1 MERFPLRSHDTILLF
16 AKQNKKCF
24 FTLFTEFPFFFLLF
38 WLLSYFIF
46 FFVLAKIIPAAR
58 KAILSATILCFA
70 VYVFLYRK
78 QSLYTLNKALIVQ
91 STETEI
97 NTTAVKVSLSGS

>member
-1 MERFPLRSHDTILLF
+1 MQI
-16 AKQNKKCF
+16 
-24 FTLFTEFPFFFLLF
+24 
-38 WLLSYFIF
+38 
-46 FFVLAKIIPAAR
+46 AR
-58 KAILSATILCFA
+58 LVILSATILSFA